1 MEMYLGSIIAWPINY
16 SPQYY
21 MYCAGQLL
29 NTNNN
34 QALYSLLSTYWGGS
48 VNNNNFA
55 LPDLRGRV
63 IMGATSMSNSALPTG
78 VSNLHPFASFGGN
91 EQIVLQP
98 GQVPLVPHI
107 HTATAQVGG
116 SFSVLLPALSGT
128 GQLKATAQ
136 PGSTNVPG
144 SNAVPAQI
152 EPLAGSGDTVNA
164 YGAPDNTTTMPVT
177 VSIPAPTAP
186 IPVSGSPAVGVT
198 INPASQPASQYV
210 SLLQPYVAMNYII
223 CTNGLYPARN

>member
-16 SPQYY
+16 SPQYF

-29 NTNNN
+29 NINNN
-34 QALYSLLSTYWGGS
+34 QALYSLLGTYWGGS

-63 IMGATSMSNSALPTG
+63 IMGATSMGGGNWPPG
-78 VSNLHPFASFGGN
+78 VASTHNFASFGGN
-91 EQIVLQP
+91 ELIALQAN
-98 GQVPLVPHI
+98 QVPLVPHV
-107 HTATAQVGG
+107 HTATTQVGG

-136 PGSTNVPG
+136 PGSTNIPG

-186 IPVSGSPAVGVT
+186 IPVSGSPTVGVT
-198 INPASQPASQYV
+198 INSAGQSASQYV
-210 SLLQPYVAMNYII
+210 PLLQPYVAMNYII